1 MNKKENKAVQ
11 PEEQSYEKVRLLVV
25 EGLKRYKGRGLNTR
39 AASLAGVS
47 RMTVFNA
54 VSGKHRNVKILE
66 VLINLI
72 EKECSDD
79 DKLLGMISKRT
90 KMALGK

>member
-39 AASLAGVS
+39 AANLAGVS